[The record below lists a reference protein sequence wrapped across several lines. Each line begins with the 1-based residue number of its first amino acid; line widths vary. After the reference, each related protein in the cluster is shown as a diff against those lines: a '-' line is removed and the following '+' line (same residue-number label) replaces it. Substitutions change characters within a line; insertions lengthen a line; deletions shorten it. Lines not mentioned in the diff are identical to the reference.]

1 MFCKRTD
8 APKFASFQNHLQHRA
23 MPRPVL
29 QKICTMPKS
38 VPTCCL
44 PFTSGLFLWF
54 SRIRTGVFLLHLVCM
69 WYEVIRLQFTRLSAV
84 SRSVLILM
92 IVASKGS
99 ISTRRPNLIEMRWS
113 TKENHVAIPAR
124 LTSDDW
130 VQILHRHRAKETVI
144 GLSQVFLALPTKEN
158 MYEEGTRVIKE
169 DRSSPAT
176 ARTYSRN
183 YCGGQCPQYLFLNRF
198 MSDSCILLRPDI
210 FEAVS

>member
-113 TKENHVAIPAR
+113 IRNLRKI
-124 LTSDDW
+124 TSRSL
-130 VQILHRHRAKETVI
+130 QGSQATI
-144 GLSQVFLALPTKEN
+144 G
-158 MYEEGTRVIKE
+158 YR
-169 DRSSPAT
+169 
-176 ARTYSRN
+176 
-183 YCGGQCPQYLFLNRF
+183 YC
-198 MSDSCILLRPDI
+198 IDI
-210 FEAVS
+210 APRKL